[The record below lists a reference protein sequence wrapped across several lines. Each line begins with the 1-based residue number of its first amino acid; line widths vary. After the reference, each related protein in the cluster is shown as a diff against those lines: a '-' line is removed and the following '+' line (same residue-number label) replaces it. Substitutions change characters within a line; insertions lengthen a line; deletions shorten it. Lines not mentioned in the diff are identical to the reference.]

1 MNPDL
6 AYFIGMLIG
15 GGAIAPNRSFVIEYP
30 YKKWINDIGVS
41 FATYQQAVTQ
51 LRPLVEDLVGVT
63 IVPNLRQ
70 TGTYPTML
78 LQSQGRA
85 PSIFIDLLESYGL
98 PSQGR
103 LRDNA
108 NLSIVILVQY
118 MGANMLAKQQF
129 IRGLADVIGSCQ
141 ESQRAFTGVTPIIS
155 FELRNWHLPM
165 EVCHLL
171 HEQGIAVDQILWEHP
186 NIQSGKDPTYDWRN
200 KGFKLRVRATDF
212 AQIGYRMTAKQN
224 ALNALLQ
231 GVPLRRR
238 EFCEDPNRKFGFRVR
253 DVKVRH
259 QDENS
264 SDLPPAV
271 RGHFIHFTHI
281 CAALGCP
288 YAPLNRLRQ
297 AIQNYNPQND
307 PNAGNPRPV

>member
-6 AYFIGMLIG
+6 AYFMGMLIG
-15 GGAIAPNRSFVIEYP
+15 GGDIAPNRQFVIEFP
-30 YKKWINDIGVS
+30 YRKWINDVGVS

-51 LRPLVEDLVGVT
+51 LRSLVEDLVGVT

-70 TGTYPTML
+70 TGSYSTML
-78 LQSQGRA
+78 LESQGRT
-85 PSIFIDLLESYGL
+85 PSILIDLLESYEL

-103 LRDNA
+103 LRDNS
-108 NLSIVILVQY
+108 NTSISTLVQH
-118 MGANMLAKQQF
+118 MSANMLAKQQF
-129 IRGLADVIGSCQ
+129 IRGLADVIGSCE

-186 NIQSGKDPTYDWRN
+186 NIQSGRDPTYDWRR

-212 AQIGYRMTAKQN
+212 AQIGYRMSAKQG
-224 ALNALLQ
+224 ALNTLLQ
-231 GVPLRRR
+231 NVPLRRR
-238 EFCEDPNRKFGFRVR
+238 ELCEDPNRNFQFPVR
-253 DVKVRH
+253 DVKVQH

-264 SDLPPAV
+264 PDLPASV

-288 YAPLNRLRQ
+288 YAPLNRIRQ
-297 AIQNYNPQND
+297 AIQRYNPQHD
-307 PNAGNPRPV
+307 PNAGNPLPV